1 MLKQKTSDRLE
12 ELAIKIYEGLYKQVK
27 EDNSMSEEDK
37 IEDIEN
43 KIDIIMDALGLE
55 TEDKEEDKEE
65 NNDVNVDI
73 DVQDDNEDEEDT
85 FEIPN
90 EEENAEE
97 PAEESLMIGE
107 SVDNEKENKY
117 KVEILDNA
125 DLDYAGA
132 YNAQQFNYFDTLD
145 EVVDFLQ
152 KIGALTD
159 RAKAN
164 IVEND
169 NIKSRGLIYIGRD
182 YEVTKN

>member
-1 MLKQKTSDRLE
+1 MLKQKTSDKLE
-12 ELAIKIYEGLYKQVK
+12 ELAIRIYEGLYKQVK

-37 IEDIEN
+37 INDIEN

-55 TEDKEEDKEE
+55 TEDKNEEEKDKE
-65 NNDVNVDI
+65 NKDVDVDI
-73 DVQDDNEDEEDT
+73 DVQDNEEDT

-90 EEENAEE
+90 GEENAEE

-107 SVDNEKENKY
+107 SVDNDSKY
-117 KVEILDNA
+117 KVEILDSA

-132 YNAQQFNYFDTLD
+132 YNAQQFNYFSTL
-145 EVVDFLQ
+145 EETIDFLQ

-159 RAKAN
+159 KAKAN

-169 NIKSRGLIYIGRD
+169 KIKNRGLIYIGRD